1 MNKSIAQIAEELGVT
16 RQAVYK
22 KLKDEKLKQSLEPF
36 TIKQGNLNLYSEEG
50 QKLIKQEFVSNEV
63 DTLETQL
70 TEKQLEIESY
80 ETQLSDMKQ
89 KVERYEIEL
98 SERQLKVESLETEL
112 SNLKSECAYL
122 KAEKDNI
129 SQELKSKDNIIQELN
144 NSKQE
149 LQASL
154 QSQIDRLK
162 EEVHS
167 FQLSNTELKAKYN
180 SCDELVKRL
189 EADKNKLNER
199 LDKAETNISNLTAS
213 LAAAQALHGMDKQQA
228 VIEVKADDAT
238 APEAVPPAEIV
249 SDADAVQEE
258 PQQHDTFLSR
268 LFSKLKKKT

>member
-36 TIKQGNLNLYSEEG
+36 TIRQGNLNLYSEEG

-70 TEKQLEIESY
+70 
-80 ETQLSDMKQ
+80 SDMKRE
-89 KVERYEIEL
+89 VERYETEL

-112 SNLKSECAYL
+112 SNVKSECASL

-129 SQELKSKDNIIQELN
+129 SQKLKSKDNIIQELN

-180 SCDELVKRL
+180 SCDDLVKRL

-228 VIEVKADDAT
+228 AIEIKTQPKEPAST
-238 APEAVPPAEIV
+238 PEPEKKELAE
-249 SDADAVQEE
+249 DP
-258 PQQHDTFLSR
+258 PQQKLSFFQR
-268 LFSKLKKKT
+268 LFQNRKKVKK

>member
-36 TIKQGNLNLYSEEG
+36 TIRQGNLNLYSEEG

-70 TEKQLEIESY
+70 
-80 ETQLSDMKQ
+80 SDMKRE
-89 KVERYEIEL
+89 VERYETEL

-112 SNLKSECAYL
+112 SNVKSECASL

-129 SQELKSKDNIIQELN
+129 SQKLKSKDNIIQELN

-180 SCDELVKRL
+180 SCDDLVKRL

-228 VIEVKADDAT
+228 VIEVDAPT
-238 APEAVPPAEIV
+238 EQEQQRSQPQPSEPEEDPP
-249 SDADAVQEE
+249 
-258 PQQHDTFLSR
+258 
-268 LFSKLKKKT
+268 KKKLSFLQKIFRRKEGE